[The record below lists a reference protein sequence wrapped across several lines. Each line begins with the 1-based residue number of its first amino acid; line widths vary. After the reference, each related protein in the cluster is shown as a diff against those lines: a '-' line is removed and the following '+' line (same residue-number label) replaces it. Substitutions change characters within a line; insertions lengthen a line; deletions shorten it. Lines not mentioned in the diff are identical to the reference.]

1 MYFAITNTLNIWIV
15 SKSEMLSKENI
26 KLPLLNLSSSSNQV
40 TDLPGSCKQN
50 AAEELPGVWGEE
62 GTVYGSARG
71 QDR

>member
-1 MYFAITNTLNIWIV
+1 
-15 SKSEMLSKENI
+15 MLSKENI